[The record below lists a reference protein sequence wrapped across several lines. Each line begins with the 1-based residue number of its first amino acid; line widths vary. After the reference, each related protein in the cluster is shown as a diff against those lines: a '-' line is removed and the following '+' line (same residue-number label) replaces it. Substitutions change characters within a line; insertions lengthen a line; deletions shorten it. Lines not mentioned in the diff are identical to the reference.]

1 MYEYKYE
8 TYCYKKGRRMSEL
21 SRLKPDPIPT
31 IHPVPE
37 YAADTALTAVYER
50 TKSGCGVPW
59 MGVVAMAFAHYREFY
74 NCLWQAMEPVVVT
87 EAFADA
93 CKKLR
98 FVAEKEAASL
108 SPVTICSKLTKLG
121 YDDREIE
128 EIKNCNE
135 VFSSGNM
142 PYVLMA
148 TLARLLLEGHLWE
161 GKGPMQ
167 THDAPSITVKKPAL
181 IELHHA
187 DPTIAALYADI
198 RQTLGLPFVNTD
210 YRAFARWPSYFNSA
224 WTDLRSILLREEY
237 EHAVQRVHDTAVSLA
252 GGLPNLSGIIP
263 QQLIGCAEQ
272 DGQLNEVL
280 SVVRLFQWLLPGL
293 VVNVAV
299 FRHQLL

>member
-1 MYEYKYE
+1 
-8 TYCYKKGRRMSEL
+8 MSKL

-37 YAADTALTAVYER
+37 YAADAGRTAVYER
-50 TKSGCGVPW
+50 TKRGFSVPW

-74 NCLWQAMEPVVVT
+74 NCLWQAMEPVVMT
-87 EAFADA
+87 QAFADA
-93 CKKLR
+93 CQKLR
-98 FVAEKEAASL
+98 FAAEKEAESL
-108 SPVTICSKLTKLG
+108 SPVSICSKLTKLG

-148 TLARLLLEGHLWE
+148 TLARLLLEEHSWD
-161 GKGPMQ
+161 GKGSAKMYN
-167 THDAPSITVKKPAL
+167 APSITFKRPVL

-187 DPTIAALYADI
+187 DPNTAALFADI

-210 YRAFARWPSYFNSA
+210 YRAFARWPSYFNPA
-224 WTDLRSILLREEY
+224 WTDLRSIILREEY
-237 EHAVQRVHDTAVSLA
+237 EHAVLRVHEAAVLLA
-252 GGLPNLSGIIP
+252 GSLPNMSKITP
-263 QQLIGCAEQ
+263 QQLIGCATQ
-272 DGQLNEVL
+272 DGQLSEVL

-293 VVNVAV
+293 AVNVAV
-299 FRHQLL
+299 FRHQLV